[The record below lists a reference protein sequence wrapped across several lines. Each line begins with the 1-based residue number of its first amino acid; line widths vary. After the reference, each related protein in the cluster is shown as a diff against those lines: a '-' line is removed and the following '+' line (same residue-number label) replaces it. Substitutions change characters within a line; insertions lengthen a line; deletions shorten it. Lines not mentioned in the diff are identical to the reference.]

1 MARNSS
7 AEYQDLLLQNK
18 ELMAS
23 KAGYLDKID
32 LLSIAFNKEKTK
44 VKKLLAKIRKLT
56 AEVTQRRD
64 FDDLA
69 LIDEMHK
76 KQAWFEKYKT
86 EHQQLIHARLRID
99 LLETAS
105 SILVEENKS
114 LINEVRRLGWVD
126 DACDQRYAER
136 EEARKWARYFYHLA
150 ERKNANKEEYSR
162 DPERN

>member
-1 MARNSS
+1 MSEEFS
-7 AEYQDLLLQNK
+7 PEFMELLLQ
-18 ELMAS
+18 EAS
-23 KAGYLDKID
+23 KAQFESDIEV
-32 LLSIAFNKEKTK
+32 ARQKEKTK
-44 VKKLLAKIRKLT
+44 LKNKVKLLNKKIKELT
-56 AEVTQRRD
+56 AEVAQRRD

-126 DACDQRYAER
+126 DACDQRYAEMI
-136 EEARKWARYFYHLA
+136 EARKWARYFYRLL
-150 ERKNANKEEYSR
+150 RVN
-162 DPERN
+162 P

>member
-1 MARNSS
+1 MSEEFS
-7 AEYQDLLLQNK
+7 PEFMELLRQ
-18 ELMAS
+18 ATRQ
-23 KAGYLDKID
+23 
-32 LLSIAFNKEKTK
+32 KEKTK
-44 VKKLLAKIRKLT
+44 LKNKVKLLNKKIKELT
-56 AEVTQRRD
+56 AEVAQRRD

-86 EHQQLIHARLRID
+86 EHQQLIKLLDEKAGWELAITRLAKENTS
-99 LLETAS
+99 LE
-105 SILVEENKS
+105 
-114 LINEVRRLGWVD
+114 NEVRRLGWVD